1 MSMKKQPVRGQA
13 ADKRQEDCG
22 LRMELRLNAK
32 QSASG
37 VPSKKN
43 YLI

>member
-1 MSMKKQPVRGQA
+1 MKKQPVRGQA
-13 ADKRQEDCG
+13 ADKRQG
-22 LRMELRLNAK
+22 RLLIKNGIKIERK